1 MNPSVG
7 QGLIASRLPYAR
19 HPRAGVFASGD
30 GGFIRGLEAKTGDV
44 AGP

>member
-19 HPRAGVFASGD
+19 HPRAGVFVSGD
-30 GGFIRGLEAKTGDV
+30 GGFIRGLEGKTGNV
-44 AGP
+44 VRP